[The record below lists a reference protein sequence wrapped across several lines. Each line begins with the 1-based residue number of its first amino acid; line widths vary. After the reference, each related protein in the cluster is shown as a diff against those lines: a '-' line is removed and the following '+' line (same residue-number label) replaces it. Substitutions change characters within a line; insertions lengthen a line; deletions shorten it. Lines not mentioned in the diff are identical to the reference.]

1 MLRISDFVALGL
13 LKILISFILKNT
25 MKTIAE
31 KKSGL
36 MQTLLVEGK
45 FDIPKAGDVIEATVT
60 AIKPQTIY
68 LDLKNFKTGV
78 ILGKEIKQNP
88 REFKSIKVNDLIT
101 VKIVDLENEDG
112 YSEVSLLKAGEEKK
126 WQTLKEK
133 METGEIIE
141 AKVLKANKGGLMIE
155 VDKIEAFMP
164 VSQLSSAHYPRV
176 EGGNKQKILQE
187 LNKLVNTI
195 LKLKIIDLDPREKKL
210 IVSEK
215 SADEKKLK
223 KALEKYKVGDV
234 VEGVITGIVDFG
246 VFVKFNELE
255 GLIHISEIDWQIIN
269 NPGDF
274 FRVGDKVKA
283 KIVEIEGDKV
293 SLSTKA
299 LKENPWGKVR
309 DKYKSGQVVEG
320 KVTKF
325 NPFGAFVKL
334 GKNIQGLA
342 HISEFGTEKKM
353 KETLEIDKTYKF
365 KIISIKPSEY
375 RMALKPILEEAKI
388 P

>member
-1 MLRISDFVALGL
+1 
-13 LKILISFILKNT
+13 
-25 MKTIAE
+25 
-31 KKSGL
+31 
-36 MQTLLVEGK
+36 MQTLLAEGK
-45 FDIPKAGDVIEATVT
+45 FDIPKTGDVIEATVI

-68 LDLKNFKTGV
+68 LDLKNFKTGI

-88 REFKSIKVNDLIT
+88 SEFKNIKVNDVIT

-112 YSEVSLLKAGEEKK
+112 YTEVSLLKAGEEKK
-126 WQTLKEK
+126 WQALKEK
-133 METGEIIE
+133 MENGEIIE

-234 VEGVITGIVDFG
+234 VEGLITGIVDFG
-246 VFVKFNELE
+246 VFVKFDELE
-255 GLIHISEIDWQIIN
+255 GLIHISEIEWQIID

-274 FRVGDKVKA
+274 FKVGDKVKA

-299 LKENPWGKVR
+299 LKENPWEKVR
-309 DKYKSGQVVEG
+309 DKYKSGQIVEG

-334 GKNIQGLA
+334 DKNIQGLT

-353 KETLEIDKTYKF
+353 KETLEIDKTYNF

-375 RMALKPILEEAKI
+375 RMALKPIFEEPAVKNK
-388 P
+388 

>member
-1 MLRISDFVALGL
+1 
-13 LKILISFILKNT
+13 
-25 MKTIAE
+25 
-31 KKSGL
+31 
-36 MQTLLVEGK
+36 MQTLLAEAK
-45 FDIPKAGDVIEATVT
+45 FDIPKVGDVIEATIT
-60 AIKPQTIY
+60 AIKPQMIF

-88 REFKSIKVNDLIT
+88 KEFKNIKVNDVIT
-101 VKIVDLENEDG
+101 VKIVELENDDG
-112 YSEVSLLKAGEEKK
+112 FAEVSLLKAGEEKK
-126 WQTLKEK
+126 WQFLREK
-133 METGEIIE
+133 MENGEIIE

-155 VDKIEAFMP
+155 IDKIEAFMP

-176 EGGNKQKILQE
+176 EGGNKQKILLE
-187 LNKLVNTI
+187 LNKLVNTT

-215 SADEKKLK
+215 SADEKKLR

-234 VEGVITGIVDFG
+234 VEGIITGIVDFG
-246 VFVKFNELE
+246 VFVKFDELE
-255 GLIHISEIDWQIIN
+255 GLIHISEIDWQIID
-269 NPGDF
+269 NPADF
-274 FRVGDKVKA
+274 FKVGDKVKA

-299 LKENPWGKVR
+299 LKENPWEKVR
-309 DKYKSGQVVEG
+309 DKYDTGQIVKGEI
-320 KVTKF
+320 TKF

-334 GKNIQGLA
+334 DKNIQGLA

-353 KETLEIDKTYKF
+353 KETLELDKKYDF

-375 RMALKPILEEAKI
+375 RMALKPIFEEPEKK
-388 P
+388 